1 MLVNSYQKYQQN
13 SVLTA
18 SPTELTLMLYN
29 GAIKFCNQAIES
41 VENKDIQRTHQ
52 YCIKAQQIILELK
65 VTLDPNFSEAKA
77 MSALYDYIIELL
89 AKGNMDK
96 DSDKILEAKQFIVE
110 FRDMWQ
116 QVMKKGR

>member
-1 MLVNSYQKYQQN
+1 MLANSYQKYQQN

-18 SPTELTLMLYN
+18 SPAELTLMLYN
-29 GAIKFCNQAIES
+29 GAIKFCNQAIEA
-41 VENKDIQRTHQ
+41 VENRDIQRTHQ